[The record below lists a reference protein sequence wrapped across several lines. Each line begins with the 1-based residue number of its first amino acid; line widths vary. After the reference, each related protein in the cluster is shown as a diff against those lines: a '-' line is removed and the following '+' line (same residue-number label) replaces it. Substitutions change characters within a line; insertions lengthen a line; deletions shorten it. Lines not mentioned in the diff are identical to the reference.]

1 MKKTTNPIANRFIYL
16 LVISFSGLSRVMP
29 RKWFLKVCEKLG
41 ILAFLLLKKPRRR
54 SYQNLKMALRKE
66 KDDEVRDLTR
76 KVFTNLAKN
85 AGDVILALRIRSA
98 SKLNEMIEVEGLE
111 MLEEASRS
119 GRGVLL
125 LSCHMGA
132 FELLPI
138 YFSHLGYKITVVGT
152 RLKYD
157 RLNRLLVDS
166 RTSRGM
172 QYIDRGSDTL
182 KLIRALKNGGLV
194 GILMDQN
201 TKVKNIQAEFF
212 GIPAYTP
219 VGPTLLALRLN
230 PEVIALAIRRIEG
243 DRHRITIRPA
253 VELVRT
259 DDFEKDV
266 QVNTQMFNDEVEAL
280 IRQDLTQWAWMHKRW
295 RKRRDPKYLY
305 QPKASRDSGR
315 SGMSAYPSNRFGEES
330 QQ

>member
-1 MKKTTNPIANRFIYL
+1 MKKTANPIANRFVYL
-16 LVISFSGLSRVMP
+16 LVISFSGLSRVIP
-29 RKWFLKVCEKLG
+29 RRWFLKVCEKLG
-41 ILAFLLLKKPRRR
+41 VLAFLFLRKPRRR
-54 SYQNLKMALRKE
+54 SDQNLKMALKKD
-66 KDDEVRDLTR
+66 KDDEVRGLTK

-85 AGDVILALRIRSA
+85 AGDVILALRIRSV

-138 YFSHLGYKITVVGT
+138 YFTHLGYKVTVVGT

-166 RTSRGM
+166 RTSRGI
-172 QYIDRGSDTL
+172 QNIDRGSDTL
-182 KLIRALKNGGLV
+182 KLVRALKNGEIV

-201 TKVKNIQAEFF
+201 MKVKSIRAEFF
-212 GIPAYTP
+212 GIPAHTP
-219 VGPTLLALRLN
+219 VGPALLALRIN
-230 PEVIALAIRRIEG
+230 PEVLVLAIRRIEG

-253 VELVRT
+253 VKLART

-295 RKRRDPKYLY
+295 RKREDPKYIY
-305 QPKASRDSGR
+305 QPKATRDSGK